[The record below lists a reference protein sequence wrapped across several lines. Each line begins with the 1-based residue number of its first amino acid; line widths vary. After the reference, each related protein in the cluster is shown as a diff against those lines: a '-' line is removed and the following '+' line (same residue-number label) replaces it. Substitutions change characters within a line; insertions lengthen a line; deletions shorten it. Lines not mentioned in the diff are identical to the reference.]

1 MGVQSKQSR
10 SLQSRAGVILSVARH
25 RTLMRRGRAA
35 DRVSSKAPIY
45 VTGAVERM
53 VTTILQNARM
63 EAKAKKAKRI
73 SSVDIIAAVR
83 KHPDLARLFC
93 NFAFGSSQDA
103 RKSIDYTLQA
113 SAQRDRKE
121 NIKAA
126 KAEREKNKK
135 KKESAA
141 TPTPISDSVVAD

>member
-1 MGVQSKQSR
+1 MGVTKEATKSR
-10 SLQSRAGVILSVARH
+10 SLQSKAGVDLSVSRSG
-25 RTLMRRGRAA
+25 RLMRRGHAA
-35 DRVSSKAPIY
+35 DRVSSKAPVY

-53 VTTILQNARM
+53 VEVLLHNARM

-73 SSVDIIAAVR
+73 SSADIIAAVR

-93 NFAFGSSQDA
+93 NFAFGSTQEA

-113 SAQRDRKE
+113 SAQRERKE
-121 NIKAA
+121 NIATA

-135 KKESAA
+135 SKEQEPA
-141 TPTPISDSVVAD
+141 PISNSVVAD

>member
-1 MGVQSKQSR
+1 MGLKVAQSR
-10 SLQSRAGVILSVARH
+10 SLQSKAGVTLSVARH

-53 VTTILQNARM
+53 VTCILQNARA

-93 NFAFGSSQDA
+93 NFAFGSSQEA
-103 RKSIDYTLQA
+103 RKSIDYTLHSSKQKE
-113 SAQRDRKE
+113 RKE
-121 NIKAA
+121 HIKAA
-126 KAEREKNKK
+126 KADREKK
-135 KKESAA
+135 KKENVPA
-141 TPTPISDSVVAD
+141 PISDSVVAD

>member
-1 MGVQSKQSR
+1 MVAKAPQPQSR
-10 SLQSRAGVILSVARH
+10 SMQSKAGVTLSVARH
-25 RTLMRRGRAA
+25 RTLMRRGNAA
-35 DRVSSKAPIY
+35 DRVSSKAPVY

-53 VTTILQNARM
+53 VVTLLQNARA

-93 NFAFGSSQDA
+93 NFAFGSSQEA

-121 NIKAA
+121 HIKAA
-126 KAEREKNKK
+126 KAEREQKK
-135 KKESAA
+135 KGKENAQA
-141 TPTPISDSVVAD
+141 PIQNSVVAD